1 MRGLLRGLQAWRSS
15 YESLEV
21 AETLVDPAGRE
32 WVLWDVERFYDHRR
46 RLPERM
52 RVAIE
57 LMLYEGRF
65 ERDVAC
71 SMGISESNPVGV
83 YVTVGLVRLLAMARA
98 GRLRGCR
105 IEFDVDRVVP
115 APKRYRRGK
124 FPRCVDCN
132 HAVNFHGVDRE
143 ECWVTGCRCSQWHEP
158 AAMPRAA

>member
-65 ERDVAC
+65 ERDVAR

-83 YVTVGLVRLLAMARA
+83 YVTVGLVRLLAMART

-105 IEFDVDRVVP
+105 IEFDVDRVP
-115 APKRYRRGK
+115 AAPKRYRRGQH
-124 FPRCVDCN
+124 PRCTTCN
-132 HAVNFHGVDRE
+132 HAGSFHGVERA
-143 ECWVTGCRCSQWHEP
+143 ECWVLGCTCEAWREP
-158 AAMPRAA
+158 AALRAA